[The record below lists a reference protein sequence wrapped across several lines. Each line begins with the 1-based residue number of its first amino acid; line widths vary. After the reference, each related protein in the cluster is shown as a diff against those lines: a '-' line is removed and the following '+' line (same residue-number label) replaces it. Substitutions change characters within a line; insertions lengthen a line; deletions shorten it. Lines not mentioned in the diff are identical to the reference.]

1 MGKDCKGVHMDAIGV
16 SVRFLKGFLKGCHKD
31 FYKDSK
37 GIQSYSTGFLH
48 GFKGI
53 SKGILWR
60 FNGILKDF

>member
-37 GIQSYSTGFLH
+37 GIQSYSKGFLQW
-48 GFKGI
+48 F
-53 SKGILWR
+53 
-60 FNGILKDF
+60 